1 MTARVVTLTILL
13 ALAASLAAAQGASTR
28 PSGSGSLSAGRPN
41 VILIYADDLGYGDV
55 SAYGLARRSSPQSR
69 AAAAARRL
77 KTPNIDRLARE
88 GVRFTDAHAT
98 AATCTPSRYAMLT
111 GEYAWRKAGTGIL
124 PGNAA
129 MIIETGRTTLAS
141 VFQRAGYATGVV
153 GKWHLG
159 LGPAGGPDWNGDIRP
174 GPTDIGFDSAFIMAA
189 TGDRV
194 PTVYVENRRVV
205 GLDPADPISVSYGQP
220 LGDWPTGR
228 GNPDLLKL
236 HPSHGHDQTIVNG
249 ISRIGYMT
257 GGKAALWKDEDMADV
272 FTGKATA
279 FIEQH
284 RAKPFFLFFALH
296 DPHVPRVPHPRFVGA
311 TSMGPRGDAIAQL
324 DWSVGQVLA
333 TLDRLNL
340 AKDTLVLLTSDNGP
354 VIDDGY
360 RDDAVEKLGDHRPAA
375 PFRGGKYSNFEGG
388 TRVPF
393 VVRWPARVKP
403 AVSDALVSQVDLIA
417 SFAALVGPP
426 PSGSA
431 RGDYTR
437 GTADRSEPGARDSEN
452 VLPALLGTSKTA
464 RTVLVEQA
472 GSLSLRQGR
481 WKYIAPS
488 QGPRVQQNTN
498 TELGNDPGP
507 QLYDLAADKGERTN
521 LATTRPEKVRELAD
535 LLDAIRQ
542 TSKPGPPAR
551 PDGRRKPR

>member
-1 MTARVVTLTILL
+1 MKSTVVALTILL
-13 ALAASLAAAQGASTR
+13 ALAASHATAQS
-28 PSGSGSLSAGRPN
+28 RPN
-41 VILIYADDLGYGDV
+41 VVLIYADDLGYGDV
-55 SAYGLARRSSPQSR
+55 SAYG
-69 AAAAARRL
+69 ARRL

-88 GVRFTDAHAT
+88 GVRFRDAHSA

-111 GEYAWRKAGTGIL
+111 GEYAWRRPGTGVL
-124 PGNAA
+124 PGDAA
-129 MIIETGRTTLAS
+129 LIIEPGRPTLAS

-159 LGPAGGPDWNGDIRP
+159 LGPAGGPDWNREIRP

-194 PTVYVENRRVV
+194 PTVYIENRHVV

-220 LGDWPTGR
+220 IGDWPTGR
-228 GNPDLLKL
+228 GNANLLKI

-257 GGKAALWKDEDMADV
+257 GGKAALWKDEDTADV
-272 FTGKATA
+272 FTRKATA

-284 RAKPFFLFFALH
+284 RAKPFFLFFAPH

-324 DWSVGQVLA
+324 DWSVGEILS
-333 TLDRLNL
+333 TLDRLKL
-340 AKDTLVLLTSDNGP
+340 ARNTLVLFTSDNGP
-354 VIDDGY
+354 VLDDGY
-360 RDDAVEKLGDHRPAA
+360 RDEAVEKLGDHAPAA

-393 VVRWPARVKP
+393 VVRWPARVRP
-403 AVSDALVSQVDLIA
+403 AVSDALISQVDLTA
-417 SFAALVGPP
+417 SFAALVDRPL
-426 PSGSA
+426 SG
-431 RGDYTR
+431 
-437 GTADRSEPGARDSEN
+437 GAAPDSEN

-464 RTVLVEQA
+464 RAVLVEQA
-472 GSLSLRQGR
+472 SSLSVRQGQ

-488 QGPRVQQNTN
+488 QGPRIQQNTK
-498 TELGNDPGP
+498 TELGNDPEP
-507 QLYDLAADKGERTN
+507 QLYDLAADEGERNN
-521 LATTRPEKVRELAD
+521 LATTHPEKVRELAAV
-535 LLDAIRQ
+535 LDGIRLR
-542 TSKPGPPAR
+542 SVPAAHQAAR
-551 PDGRRKPR
+551 GTDRAGVQHCHVSGR